1 MEADSPAGLSLAY
14 RCEAGS
20 AEEGKPRAEQWQ
32 ARSRPPRARGAS
44 ARCRPAART
53 PPCKMIKEH
62 VIIIQRVLGLRFSAA
77 SARSSAAS
85 PRSSMSRNTCAP
97 CKIFEG
103 YVLSSKG
110 PSSSLLYLLSSRWPA
125 ARTTPCTRGSASP
138 LILGDAGSNIALRR
152 GTSKSASRLSAR
164 QASWWRPREKSSPH
178 QGLCCPRL
186 AA

>member
-1 MEADSPAGLSLAY
+1 MPPESPPRDLQTQTPTSPPPFPYSGPCAAHRNLAHV
-14 RCEAGS
+14 RAAS
-20 AEEGKPRAEQWQ
+20 NTRAEQWQ

-110 PSSSLLYLLSSRWPA
+110 PSSSLLYLLSSRWPTDPA
-125 ARTTPCTRGSASP
+125 GTRRKRQGPRRAREGRHPP
-138 LILGDAGSNIALRR
+138 
-152 GTSKSASRLSAR
+152 
-164 QASWWRPREKSSPH
+164 
-178 QGLCCPRL
+178 
-186 AA
+186 